1 MAAVNET
8 AVGIVNA
15 TATAA
20 SVAVS
25 NVQQIWDKILG
36 YLALYGMNVVAA
48 ILIFLIGKWCARIL
62 SGILEKLMVKS
73 KVNPNLSSFS
83 KNIAYFGLL
92 IFIIL
97 AALEKLG
104 IQTTSFIAI
113 IGAAGLAV
121 GLALQGSLAN
131 FAAGV
136 MIVMFEPF
144 MVGDTV
150 EAGGATG
157 TVAEI
162 QIFSTIINGADN
174 KKIIVPNAKI
184 TGDKITVYPRP
195 VVKKA

>member
-1 MAAVNET
+1 MADVNQT
-8 AVGIVNA
+8 AVAVVNA

-20 SVAVS
+20 GAAVS

-48 ILIFLIGKWCARIL
+48 ILIFLIGKWCARML
-62 SGILEKLMVKS
+62 SGLLEKLMTKS
-73 KVNPNLSSFS
+73 KVNPNLSSFA

-92 IFIIL
+92 IFVIL

-136 MIVMFEPF
+136 MIIMFEPF
-144 MVGDTV
+144 TVGDMV
-150 EAGGATG
+150 EAGGAAG
-157 TVAEI
+157 TVVEI
-162 QIFSTIINGADN
+162 QIFSTIMNAADN

-184 TGDKITVYPRP
+184 TGDKITVYPRQQ
-195 VVKKA
+195 KKA